1 VTPRRRLSLTFLALA
16 MAGALPVVAQRG
28 DAEAPGGPAP
38 FRFRDVARAAGIDF
52 VLDSGSPLKSFI
64 LESLSA
70 GVLLIDFDNDGW
82 LDLYFVNGNS
92 LERFDRRQ
100 PGRGN
105 RLYRN
110 LGGGKFL
117 DVTQAAGMRG
127 TGAWGMGGCVG
138 DVDNDGFDDALVTN
152 FGLNDFYRN
161 NGNGTFTNTTVAAG
175 LGAGA
180 TWHTGCAFGDYD
192 SDGDLDLYVAN
203 YARFSLAA
211 ARKGAPYAKLPAG
224 TPIQSPPP
232 TDYGLTPHQFFEN
245 VGGGRFV
252 DASERAGVT
261 KTPGGY
267 GLGVVWGDFDNDG
280 DSDVYV
286 ANDLSPN
293 HLFRNEGNKV
303 FREIGDASGSAFNV
317 DGRVQASM
325 GVDAADYDN
334 DGDLDVV
341 VTNYSDDRSTL
352 YKNDG
357 NATFVDESERVGLRV
372 SPLMGWG
379 VQFVD
384 LDLDGLQDLVAVNGH
399 LFPEMDKPQVRINRA
414 GQRIESPFVGFH
426 QPALFYRNVGGGVL
440 RQLEMPAGTDA
451 ARPRVSR
458 GLAVGDLDNDGRMDL
473 VLSNQDDRPAIL
485 MNETPPAGWLMVKL
499 VGTRSNR
506 SAIGARVSITVGGRS
521 QIREVRSGGSYLS
534 QGDLRAHFGLGA
546 ARTVDELTIRWPS
559 GQVQR
564 RQAVQANQMLTIREP

>member
-1 VTPRRRLSLTFLALA
+1 MTARPLLTVLALA
-16 MAGALPVVAQRG
+16 LVAALPVIAQRG
-28 DAEAPGGPAP
+28 AGTADGLAP
-38 FRFRDVARAAGIDF
+38 FRFHDVARAAGIDF
-52 VLDSGSPLKSFI
+52 VLDSGSPLKWFI

-82 LDLYFVNGNS
+82 LDIYFVNGNT
-92 LERFDRRQ
+92 LQRFDRRQ

-110 LGGGKFL
+110 LGNGKFL
-117 DVTQAAGMRG
+117 DVTQTAGMRG
-127 TGAWGMGGCVG
+127 AGAWGMGGCVG
-138 DVDNDGFDDALVTN
+138 DVDNDGFDDVLVTN
-152 FGLNDFYRN
+152 FGPNDFYRN
-161 NGNGTFTNTTVAAG
+161 NGDGTFRNATAAAG

-203 YARFSLAA
+203 YARFSLAV
-211 ARKGAPYAKLPAG
+211 ARKGAPYAKAPAG
-224 TPIQSPPP
+224 TPIQSLPP

-245 VGGGRFV
+245 VGGGRFA

-261 KTPGGY
+261 RTQGGY

-280 DSDVYV
+280 DSDIYV

-293 HLFRNEGNKV
+293 HLFRNEGKG
-303 FREIGDASGSAFNV
+303 FREIGDASGSAFNI

-334 DGDLDVV
+334 DGDLDLV
-341 VTNYSDDRSTL
+341 VTNFSDDRSTL

-357 NATFVDESERVGLRV
+357 SAAFADESERAGLRV

-399 LFPEMDKPQVRINRA
+399 LFPEMDKPQVRTNLA
-414 GQRIESPFVGFH
+414 GQRIEAPFVGFH

-440 RQLEMPAGTDA
+440 RQLEMPPGTDA

-473 VLSNQDDRPAIL
+473 VLNNQDDQPAIL
-485 MNETPPAGWLMVKL
+485 MNDTPPAGWLMVKL
-499 VGTRSNR
+499 VGTQSNR

-521 QIREVRSGGSYLS
+521 QLREVRSGGSYLS
-534 QGDLRAHFGLGA
+534 QGGLRVP
-546 ARTVDELTIRWPS
+546 ARPGRGPNC
-559 GQVQR
+559 R
-564 RQAVQANQMLTIREP
+564 